1 MGTILFKKI
10 PFWVSFLSVG
20 AVIYDLGFDQDAW
33 MAKVLLILY
42 AVNYVLAFIGI
53 GILYAVKETRPLFK
67 VWIFDFI
74 YLFFVFFALR
84 VTLGFQIPFFS
95 TRTHGCILLPSSF
108 LFVNFQHSK

>member
-42 AVNYVLAFIGI
+42 AVNLQLPIGVGKI
-53 GILYAVKETRPLFK
+53 ELY
-67 VWIFDFI
+67 FDDSI
-74 YLFFVFFALR
+74 DEDGTNWGA
-84 VTLGFQIPFFS
+84 
-95 TRTHGCILLPSSF
+95 
-108 LFVNFQHSK
+108 